1 MKNKLKI
8 LFFADCAA
16 EHTLR
21 WTKFFAN
28 IGHDV
33 HIISW
38 NDLSEAYRNDDVI
51 KSFHPVKLHIL
62 GGKRPKSKVGIFFLA
77 NFINIYNKKNV
88 QRNKTRP
95 FALTFSRFICL
106 DNAFFAKNEKR
117 NDSKGTDVLIDMHKS
132 KINRYLSLKSLKKST
147 VITVDASHERKIN
160 SIWH

>member
-51 KSFHPVKLHIL
+51 KSFHPVKLHICMA
-62 GGKRPKSKVGIFFLA
+62 KDQNQSWDIFF
-77 NFINIYNKKNV
+77 
-88 QRNKTRP
+88 
-95 FALTFSRFICL
+95 
-106 DNAFFAKNEKR
+106 
-117 NDSKGTDVLIDMHKS
+117 G
-132 KINRYLSLKSLKKST
+132 
-147 VITVDASHERKIN
+147 
-160 SIWH
+160 